1 MAAVNKIDSNATSL
15 RVAEEQSFKVLPGT
29 PIWLPM
35 EPNDYSDFGGSITT
49 VARNP
54 INASRQRKKGL
65 VTDLDASGGY
75 TFDVTQNSLQ
85 DLFEG
90 VFFADFRGKND
101 VGDDRQPRRFGQNGQ
116 FEDYLVTGVET
127 STDRF
132 TVDSRVAISAVVGA
146 GGSGYLIDDIVEVVD
161 GNATVEARFRVATV
175 SGSTVLTVDLV
186 EPTIVDD
193 NSHTNEGRAD
203 ADVGGPTATVGVST
217 GYAGDNALTLT
228 ITYGNGLVWG
238 VGDII
243 RGAGFL
249 DDLNNGNFHVTSV
262 ADNVI
267 TVTENLA
274 LEASPPA
281 GATLTNVGFT
291 CDANDIDVDVA
302 GTFPA
307 LTSTSTDFDDL
318 GVIPGEWIFVGGD
331 LAISG
336 FDTAANNG
344 FKRVRSVVSDRLEF
358 DKSELAM
365 VMETGGDETIELYL
379 GRVLKNELDSTNL
392 IVRRSYQLERTLG
405 KPDDEISSETQ
416 AEYVIGAIPSEA
428 TITIPSADKMTG
440 NMVFI
445 GGDHETVD
453 GPTALKGGTRPA
465 IDESDMFNT
474 SSDFSRIRLAVHVD
488 GEEAPAPL
496 FAFAQ
501 DLEITINNNLTP
513 NKAVSVLGAFE
524 ITAGTFQVGGS
535 ITAYFANVSSV
546 AAVRS
551 NSNVTLDWAIVKGTT
566 GNKAGIVLDLPL
578 ITLGDGRLN
587 VVQDQSITLPLDMDA
602 ATAALIDSDLD
613 YTALMVFFD
622 FLPDV
627 ADT

>member
-1 MAAVNKIDSNATSL
+1 MAAVKKIDSNATSL

-35 EPNDYSDFGGSITT
+35 EPNEYSDFGGSITT
-49 VARNP
+49 VSRNP

-65 VTDLDASGGY
+65 VTDLDASGGF

-90 VFFADFRGKND
+90 LFFADFRGKND
-101 VGDDRQPRRFGQNGQ
+101 VGVDRQPRRFGQGGE
-116 FEDYLVTGVET
+116 FEDYTVTGVET

-132 TVDSRVAISAVVGA
+132 TVDSRVAISAVVVAA
-146 GGSGYLIDDIVEVVD
+146 GTGYLIDDIVEGTDV
-161 GNATVEARFRVATV
+161 NATVLSRWRVATV

-186 EPTIVDD
+186 EPTIRDD
-193 NSHTNEGRAD
+193 NDHTNEGRTD
-203 ADVGGPTATVGVST
+203 ADTGPAIVTTGVST
-217 GYAGDNALTLT
+217 GFAGDDALTIT

-262 ADNVI
+262 ADNII

-291 CDANDIDVDVA
+291 CDANDIDVDTLS
-302 GTFPA
+302 TFPA
-307 LTSTSTDFDDL
+307 LVSSTTDFDDL

-331 LAISG
+331 GAASV
-336 FDTAANNG
+336 FDIAANNG
-344 FKRVRSVVSDRLEF
+344 FKRVRTVTSSRLEF
-358 DKSELAM
+358 DKSESAM
-365 VMETGGDETIELYL
+365 ADETGGDETIELYL
-379 GRVLKNELDSTNL
+379 GRVLKNELDSTDK
-392 IVRRSYQLERTLG
+392 IIRRSYQLERTLG
-405 KPDDEISSETQ
+405 KPDDEIASETQ
-416 AEYVIGAIPSEA
+416 AEYVIGAVASEG
-428 TITIPSADKMTG
+428 TLTIPSADKMTG
-440 NMVFI
+440 NLVFI
-445 GGDHETVD
+445 GGDHETID
-453 GPTALKGGTRPA
+453 GPTALKTGDRPA
-465 IDESDMFNT
+465 VNESDMFNT

-488 GEEAPAPL
+488 GVEAPVPL

-501 DLEITINNNLTP
+501 NLEITINNNLTP
-513 NKAVSVLGAFE
+513 NKAISVLGAFE
-524 ITAGTFQVGGS
+524 ITHGTFQVGGS
-535 ITAYFANVSSV
+535 LTAYFASVASV
-546 AAVRS
+546 AAVRA
-551 NSNVTLDWAIVKGTT
+551 NSNVTIDWAIVKGTT

-578 ITLGDGRLN
+578 ITLGDGRLS
-587 VVQDQSITLPLDMDA
+587 VTQDEAITIPLDMDA

-613 YTALMVFFD
+613 YTALMMFFD
-622 FLPDV
+622 FLPDL
-627 ADT
+627 ADS